1 MPIIDISKIT
11 GGSMIV
17 YWSIFIYTAVVSLL
31 FSKYKSKKSVRI
43 IDNEKIMIRKVGI
56 VGAMISFALLIFF
69 TGLRADVADTFMYI
83 SVFNE
88 TTYSLSD
95 IPNILISDEKGP
107 LWVVCMVFFKHC
119 ISDDCVHWLMS
130 IAIFQGFAVAKFLSN
145 FSEDFAFSAYLFIAD
160 SSFTW
165 MLNGIRQFTA
175 VCILL
180 LAYKL
185 LINKKYIFFIIIV
198 LISYKIHNTIILF
211 IPFCFFINM
220 NPFKIKTIII
230 LILLTI
236 SFSFIMN
243 SPSILTAIGY
253 DDNYTESFSED
264 DGVNVMSVV
273 LYSIPA
279 IISLIS
285 KKRLSKTKYPKY
297 INTFINSSIIAT
309 LISFIGTFTSGIL
322 VGRLPIYFSMS
333 NLVLL
338 PWIIENGLKEGSK
351 NIIKY
356 LCYIGY
362 FLYFIYYM
370 AIANGAMTYHSAVLG
385 IRLYG

>member
-1 MPIIDISKIT
+1 MPIDISKIT

-43 IDNEKIMIRKVGI
+43 IENEKIRIRKVGI
-56 VGAMISFALLIFF
+56 VGTMISFALLIFF
-69 TGLRADVADTFMYI
+69 TGMRADVSDTFMYI
-83 SVFNE
+83 ATFSE
-88 TTYSLSD
+88 TPYVIDD

-107 LWVVCMVFFKHC
+107 LWIAYMVFFKCC
-119 ISDDCVHWLMS
+119 ISSDCTHWLMS

-160 SSFTW
+160 SSFMW

-175 VCILL
+175 VCIVL

-198 LISYKIHNTIILF
+198 LISYKIHNTVILF
-211 IPFCFFINM
+211 IPFCFIINM

-230 LILLTI
+230 IILLTI

-264 DGVNVMSVV
+264 DGVNIVSVV
-273 LYSIPA
+273 LYSIPV
-279 IISLIS
+279 IISFMS
-285 KKRLSKTKYPKY
+285 KKRLIKSKYPKY

-309 LISFIGTFTSGIL
+309 LIGFIGTFTSGIL

-338 PWIIENGLKEGSK
+338 PWIIENGLKAGSK
-351 NIIKY
+351 NIVKY

-370 AIANGAMTYHSAVLG
+370 IIANGAMAYHSAVLG

>member
-1 MPIIDISKIT
+1 MPIDISKIT

-43 IDNEKIMIRKVGI
+43 IENEKIRIRKVGI
-56 VGAMISFALLIFF
+56 VGALISFALLIFF
-69 TGLRADVADTFMYI
+69 TGMRCDVSDTFLYI
-83 SVFNE
+83 SIFNE
-88 TTYSLSD
+88 SPYVVSD
-95 IPNILISDEKGP
+95 IPNILVSDEKGP
-107 LWVVCMVFFKHC
+107 LWVAYMVFFKRC
-119 ISDDCVHWLMS
+119 ISNNYTDWLMS

-145 FSEDFAFSAYLFIAD
+145 FSENFAFSAYLFIAD
-160 SSFTW
+160 SSFIW

-175 VCILL
+175 VCIIL

-185 LINKKYIFFIIIV
+185 LINKKYIFFIIII
-198 LISYKIHNTIILF
+198 LISYKVHNTVILF
-211 IPFCFFINM
+211 IPFCFIINM
-220 NPFKIKTIII
+220 NPFKIKTTII
-230 LILLTI
+230 LILLTA
-236 SFSFIMN
+236 SFSFIID
-243 SPSILTAIGY
+243 SPNVLTAIGY
-253 DDNYTESFSED
+253 DNSYTESFSED
-264 DGVNVMSVV
+264 DGVNVISVI

-279 IISLIS
+279 IISFIS
-285 KKRLSKTKYPKY
+285 KKRLVKSKYPKY

-309 LISFIGTFTSGIL
+309 LIGFVGTFTSGIL
-322 VGRLPIYFSMS
+322 IGRLPIYFSMS

-338 PWIIENGLKEGSK
+338 PWIIENGLKEGSR
-351 NIIKY
+351 NIVKY

-370 AIANGAMTYHSAVLG
+370 VIANGAMTYHSSFLG